1 LRRWRAKNLTSTNLN
16 PVRTNQNDDLPIH
29 IIHSTMS
36 FAKNS
41 SMDPPPLARAYAV
54 VPTSADDDAQHL
66 VQHITPTTV
75 VRFDDEEDTVGDAAY
90 RLYRNSSNNKVGAN
104 LSAAAYRTVNPT
116 LYGHLPEAAHL
127 SWEDDY
133 FDDDEQAVHD
143 ENVVAVFDLDYDAM
157 ERYWE
162 RVSWTSMGASMLLL
176 PHVAWIALLG
186 LAPCYLRQNVRWTIR
201 AQHVAIT
208 RDGIRFV
215 RERRPTCWGSAC
227 TDAGRSTKTIP
238 FDHIT
243 DCSIEE
249 PAGNTC
255 LWIPNTLHT
264 VQIDTASSERSQHE
278 LTIVGLKDPVAF
290 KRLVWAMKRHYHPG
304 RPDPM
309 ATAATAAAAP
319 ASAVAVSN
327 NNSSNNAAMERA
339 LTSLASASSSPS
351 GDDPT
356 VVAALL
362 REIRDELRHNNDALR
377 GLSRSGGV
385 PPSAPASD
393 LDNYDKRS

>member
-1 LRRWRAKNLTSTNLN
+1 
-16 PVRTNQNDDLPIH
+16 
-29 IIHSTMS
+29 MS
-36 FAKNS
+36 FAKP

-54 VPTSADDDAQHL
+54 VPTMEEQHIVQHL
-66 VQHITPTTV
+66 TPTSV
-75 VRFDDEEDTVGDAAY
+75 VRFDDEGCEDHVNVDAAY
-90 RLYRNSSNNKVGAN
+90 RLYGNNNGSHKMTN
-104 LSAAAYRTVNPT
+104 LSAAYRTVNPT
-116 LYGHLPEAAHL
+116 LYGHLPEAASL
-127 SWEDDY
+127 SWQDDY
-133 FDDDEQAVHD
+133 FDDDD
-143 ENVVAVFDLDYDAM
+143 NVEEDIVAVFDLDYDEM

-162 RVSWTSMGASMLLL
+162 KVSWTSLGASLLIL
-176 PHVAWIALLG
+176 PHLAWIAVLG
-186 LAPCYLRQNVRWTIR
+186 LAPCYLRQNVRWSIR

-227 TDAGRSTKTIP
+227 TDAGRTTKTIP

-264 VQIDTASSERSQHE
+264 VKIDTASSEKSQHE

-309 ATAATAAAAP
+309 PAAGAAAASSSAAAAASSP
-319 ASAVAVSN
+319 MGAPGAAASAST
-327 NNSSNNAAMERA
+327 NAAMERA
-339 LTSLASASSSPS
+339 LTSLAQSSSS
-351 GDDPT
+351 STNGGGDPD

-362 REIRDELRHNNDALR
+362 REIRDELRQNNEAIR
-377 GLSRSGGV
+377 GLSSSSSRDRDGKQ
-385 PPSAPASD
+385 P
-393 LDNYDKRS
+393 

>member
-1 LRRWRAKNLTSTNLN
+1 
-16 PVRTNQNDDLPIH
+16 
-29 IIHSTMS
+29 MS
-36 FAKNS
+36 FAKA

-54 VPTSADDDAQHL
+54 VPTSEDDDAQHL
-66 VQHITPTTV
+66 VQHITPSV
-75 VRFDDEEDTVGDAAY
+75 VRFDDEDDPVGDAAY
-90 RLYRNSSNNKVGAN
+90 RLYSNNNSSNKGAN

-133 FDDDEQAVHD
+133 FDDDSDAIDD
-143 ENVVAVFDLDYDAM
+143 ENIVAVFDLDYDAM

-162 RVSWTSMGASMLLL
+162 KVSWTSMGASMLLL
-176 PHVAWIALLG
+176 PHVAWIAVLG
-186 LAPCYLRQNVRWTIR
+186 LAPCYLRSNVRWTIR

-227 TDAGRSTKTIP
+227 TDAGKSTKTIP

-264 VQIDTASSERSQHE
+264 VQIDTASSEKSQHE

-304 RPDPM
+304 RPDPL
-309 ATAATAAAAP
+309 ATAATAASRPIEAALATA
-319 ASAVAVSN
+319 ASK
-327 NNSSNNAAMERA
+327 NNSAAMERA
-339 LTSLASASSSPS
+339 LTSLASASSSSPS
-351 GDDPT
+351 GEDPN

-377 GLSRSGGV
+377 GLSRSGGT
-385 PPSAPASD
+385 PPSAPPSASD

>member
-1 LRRWRAKNLTSTNLN
+1 
-16 PVRTNQNDDLPIH
+16 
-29 IIHSTMS
+29 
-36 FAKNS
+36 
-41 SMDPPPLARAYAV
+41 
-54 VPTSADDDAQHL
+54 
-66 VQHITPTTV
+66 
-75 VRFDDEEDTVGDAAY
+75 
-90 RLYRNSSNNKVGAN
+90 
-104 LSAAAYRTVNPT
+104 
-116 LYGHLPEAAHL
+116 
-127 SWEDDY
+127 
-133 FDDDEQAVHD
+133 
-143 ENVVAVFDLDYDAM
+143 M

-162 RVSWTSMGASMLLL
+162 KVSWTSMGASMLLL

-186 LAPCYLRQNVRWTIR
+186 LAPCYLRSNVRWTIR

-215 RERRPTCWGSAC
+215 RERRPTCWGSSC

-264 VQIDTASSERSQHE
+264 VQIDTASSEKSQHE

-309 ATAATAAAAP
+309 ATATAAAAAP
-319 ASAVAVSN
+319 ASTVAASN
-327 NNSSNNAAMERA
+327 NNNNNNNNAAMERA
-339 LTSLASASSSPS
+339 LTSLASSSSTQS
-351 GDDPT
+351 GEDPN